1 MSKVF
6 PVLEKMRK
14 FAIGKDADQNIIHIN
29 DRVKFFAGEYA
40 NENELEVILV
50 DFFLNEVK
58 DIQDIKQS
66 NCLSLIDRNT
76 GKFLPKKDSSERIR
90 QNDERFAMCRVIK

>member
-1 MSKVF
+1 
-6 PVLEKMRK
+6 MRK
-14 FAIGKDADQNIIHIN
+14 FAIGKDADQNIIYIN

-40 NENELEVILV
+40 KENELEVILV

-58 DIQDIKQS
+58 DVQDIKLS
-66 NCLSLIDRNT
+66 NCLSLIDRAT
-76 GKFLPKKDSSERIR
+76 GKRLPKQDSIERLR

>member
-1 MSKVF
+1 MQKIY
-6 PVLEKMRK
+6 PGLEKMRK
-14 FAIGKDADQNIIHIN
+14 FAIGKDADQNTIHIN

-58 DIQDIKQS
+58 EIQEIKQS
-66 NCLSLIDRNT
+66 NCLSLIDRAT
-76 GKFLPKKDSSERIR
+76 GKCLPKKDSLERIR
-90 QNDERFAMCRVIK
+90 KNDERFALCRGVK